1 MKSSVNKNLLKFKSF
16 NTKELFRS
24 SINFQSELVLDFN
37 YKKFDYKCV
46 KAVSYFK
53 ITAIEALINKR
64 NVGTNVCQQSHD
76 ILLNNETL

>member
-1 MKSSVNKNLLKFKSF
+1 MKSSVNKNLLTFKSF
-16 NTKELFRS
+16 NTRELFRS

-53 ITAIEALINKR
+53 ITAR
-64 NVGTNVCQQSHD
+64 STYQQKKCWHKCLPTVTRH
-76 ILLNNETL
+76 IVE